1 MAVET
6 NISKTE
12 DSLKRGK
19 MIALS
24 LLIGLTM
31 FIQTL
36 IKSQDMTVARVLITA
51 FVYLL
56 VSFFGL
62 IWAFNFQVKIK
73 SLPYLVYSALFV
85 MSEYLFIQ
93 LFFVEKFDRIY
104 QGIFLF
110 ILIVLV
116 SSGAYIS
123 FLMANVFNVNLYKNI
138 PLAEVGKTTSYLIST
153 LSIYFF
159 TFALL
164 SLQLPVYLLLPLE
177 VCITCFFTFIHLKN
191 IGFEGFVLKRKAL
204 LISLIVFFMFIASF
218 LEGILHEVS
227 ALSPA
232 VGYFVSVGVANM
244 KTRSDSKFNF
254 YFLIYILALVGVII
268 LNFVLNIFS

>member
-12 DSLKRGK
+12 DSVKRGK

-24 LLIGLTM
+24 ILIGLTM

-36 IKSQDMTVARVLITA
+36 IKSQDMTIARVLITA
-51 FVYLL
+51 FVYFL

-93 LFFVEKFDRIY
+93 LFFVEKFSRIY

-116 SSGAYIS
+116 SSGSYIS

-153 LSIYFF
+153 LSIYFL

-177 VCITCFFTFIHLKN
+177 LGMTCFFTFIHLKN

-204 LISLIVFFMFIASF
+204 LISLIVFFMFLASF
-218 LEGILHEVS
+218 LDGILHEVS

-232 VGYFVSVGVANM
+232 VGYFVSVGVSNM
-244 KTRSDSKFNF
+244 KTRSDTKFNF
-254 YFLIYILALVGVII
+254 SFLVYILALVGVII